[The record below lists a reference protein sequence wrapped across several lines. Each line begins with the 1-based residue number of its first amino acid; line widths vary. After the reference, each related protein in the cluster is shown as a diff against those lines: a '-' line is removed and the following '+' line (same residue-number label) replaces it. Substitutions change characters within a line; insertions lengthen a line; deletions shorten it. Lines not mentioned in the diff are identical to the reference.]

1 MSTAPFDPMEFL
13 NTLWGGA
20 AMPLPGLIA
29 PTLDAHEIDKR
40 IADLKAVEGWL
51 KTNLSLLQLTIQG
64 LEMQRATLSSLATL
78 QDIATGAGAAA
89 SATPDPATSMP
100 WQQWF
105 NPLAFA
111 AAASAATPP
120 TTAPPDY
127 KK

>member
-51 KTNLSLLQLTIQG
+51 KTNLGLLQLTIQG
-64 LEMQRATLSSLATL
+64 LEMQRATLASLSTL
-78 QDIATGAGAAA
+78 QDIATGATA

-100 WQQWF
+100 WQHWF

-120 TTAPPDY
+120 TAESPDY

>member
-29 PTLDAHEIDKR
+29 PTLDTHEIDKR

-64 LEMQRATLSSLATL
+64 LEMQRATLSSLSTL
-78 QDIATGAGAAA
+78 QDIATGATP
-89 SATPDPATSMP
+89 TPDPVASMP

-111 AAASAATPP
+111 AAASAAASP
-120 TTAPPDY
+120 TAEPPDY